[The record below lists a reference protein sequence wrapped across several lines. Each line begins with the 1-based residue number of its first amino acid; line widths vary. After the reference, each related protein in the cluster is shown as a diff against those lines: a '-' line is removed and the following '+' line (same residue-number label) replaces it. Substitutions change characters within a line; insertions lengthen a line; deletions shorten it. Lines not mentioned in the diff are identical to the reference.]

1 MTTPR
6 STALAPV
13 SAESESPALPERSG
27 DILSS
32 PAAFKH
38 ALSLSQMLAKSS
50 MLPQAFRGKPE
61 DVFMAIMLAQRM
73 GEDVF
78 TVLANVHFVN
88 GKPGWGAPF
97 LIARANASGLFTG
110 PLEFEVTGKGESL
123 AVTCSAASRAT
134 GKRLSKTVSLAMA
147 KADGW
152 TSNRKY
158 ASLPEQML
166 SYRAATFFIRLHC
179 PSVLYGFRP
188 VDEIEDVE
196 AARGHRVETS
206 YEEPPHASLP
216 RSSARPDP
224 GARAAVHAH
233 GGGGVRP
240 STSEAAPALAL
251 SGSASPP
258 VALVVP
264 ESATF
269 TAVPSGEDAGEPR
282 ADEAGSTPRARAT
295 SSLSAQAPGE
305 GDSGSPAGPVSDG
318 NPSPAPSHV
327 EASQGH
333 APAAQG
339 AGPESPRRIT
349 RAKLAERQAAARR
362 RRETDEQK
370 AARKA
375 GHDSTWE
382 DAREGFA
389 ADLRKIAS
397 DMSIDAVSA
406 WCESIGKP
414 TPSRRTPQDRGQ
426 LLKALREGKAGQLFL
441 AWADELVDVP
451 QAESAAQKEREAQ
464 AEEEGAPVAVEAFS
478 SAEAA
483 IAWGMDKGAFA
494 SIEQA
499 QEAYETAKREGQPA
513 NAAEMAAMWVAEV
526 QHRLQAREVSS

>member
-1 MTTPR
+1 M
-6 STALAPV
+6 S
-13 SAESESPALPERSG
+13 SESNLVHMSSSAVAQAALGDVLFDRNAFAHLKDLAQTLANSQLIPA
-27 DILSS
+27 
-32 PAAFKH
+32 H
-38 ALSLSQMLAKSS
+38 
-50 MLPQAFRGKPE
+50 FRGKWE
-61 DVFMAIMLAQRM
+61 DVLLGCAMAQTMGESPLPLLQGMHVINGRVGWSSQFMLAR
-73 GEDVF
+73 V
-78 TVLANVHFVN
+78 
-88 GKPGWGAPF
+88 
-97 LIARANASGLFTG
+97 NASGKLRGGIRYREHGTG
-110 PLEFEVTGKGESL
+110 DDY
-123 AVTCSAASRAT
+123 AVTAYGTLADSGEEVAF
-134 GKRLSKTVSLAMA
+134 TVTVAMA
-147 KADGW
+147 KSEGW
-152 TSNRKY
+152 WAKNPKWRNLTPLMCRYRSAAFLVRTHF
-158 ASLPEQML
+158 PE
-166 SYRAATFFIRLHC
+166 
-179 PSVLYGFRP
+179 VLLGYH
-188 VDEIEDVE
+188 DVE
-196 AARGHRVETS
+196 ELRDSSKRSTEAEAE
-206 YEEPPHASLP
+206 YEDPSPASLP

-224 GARAAVHAH
+224 GARAAAHAH

-240 STSEAAPALAL
+240 STSETAPALAL
-251 SGSASPP
+251 SDSASPP

-339 AGPESPRRIT
+339 AGPEGRRIT

-414 TPSRRTPQDRGQ
+414 TPSRRTPKDRDQ

-464 AEEEGAPVAVEAFS
+464 AEEEGAPVAVEVFA
-478 SAEAA
+478 SAEVAL
-483 IAWGMDKGAFA
+483 AWGMDKGAFA

-499 QEAYETAKREGQPA
+499 RQAYETVKREGQPA
-513 NAAEMAAMWVAEV
+513 NAHEMAAMWVAEV
-526 QHRLQAREVSS
+526 QHRVAHGSTP